1 MIRTYASCRR
11 ILAVLSLLLA
21 GSLQESGR
29 AQRLEAR
36 TVVPAIDGI
45 LKAFQNHALVAIGD
59 DHNSAQE
66 EDFYA
71 ALVRDPRSPRRWEI
85 LWSNLAAPH
94 NRILLTAT

>member
-1 MIRTYASCRR
+1 MCFGGRV
-11 ILAVLSLLLA
+11 LAVLLLLLA
-21 GSLQESGR
+21 VTSQNPARGQ
-29 AQRLEAR
+29 QLEAP

-71 ALVRDPRSPRRWEI
+71 ALVRDPRFSTKSEI
-85 LWSNLAAPH
+85 SLSNLGAPH
-94 NRILLTAT
+94 NRILLTVT